1 MSKNKSKA
9 EDWMKDDAADAAS
22 TVAFSESKP
31 TRSCFRLTK
40 RPGNPGVQVFA
51 HARGPTSGVLVRM
64 PRQTL
69 ARLKKLSKGGHTV
82 AIAAIVE
89 QALDEIEAEGLQLI
103 VEQA

>member
-1 MSKNKSKA
+1 MSKK
-9 EDWMKDDAADAAS
+9 EDWMTDDAADAAS
-22 TVAFSESKP
+22 TVAFASSKP

-40 RPGNPGVQVFA
+40 RQGEPGVQVFA
-51 HARGPTSGVLVRM
+51 QTRGPTTGLFMRM

-89 QALDEIEAEGLQLI
+89 QALDEIEREGIQLI